1 MELPDHAIELILD
14 RAPVARLATTSPD
27 GSPHQ
32 VPFVFA
38 RAAGRLWSPID
49 EKPKAAG
56 ILARERNLQ
65 RDPRASVLLD
75 QYADDWTRLW
85 WLHIRGTAQLHHP
98 AAADNDQTIAAVVA
112 ALRAKYPQYARVGV
126 LRDPP
131 TLISVASERV
141 SSWCAGP
148 AAVDALL
155 AHFSQPDSRTR
166 AGSKR

>member
-1 MELPDHAIELILD
+1 MHIAIAGAGLVGAGWTI
-14 RAPVARLATTSPD
+14 
-27 GSPHQ
+27 
-32 VPFVFA
+32 VFA
-38 RAAGRLWSPID
+38 RAGGRLWSPID

-56 ILARERNLQ
+56 VLARERNLQ
-65 RDPRASVLLD
+65 RDPRASLLLD

-98 AAADNDQTIAAVVA
+98 TGATAADSDEMIAAVVA

-155 AHFSQPDSRTR
+155 AQLAPPDSQTL